1 MSLTEDSSSSSNR
14 TVFKLEI
21 VLLSS
26 LQEER
31 RREYKCP
38 IEHESSMGEEVAV
51 AQKLKCCYC
60 HCIVCSTM

>member
-1 MSLTEDSSSSSNR
+1 MSLTEDSSSSNR

-31 RREYKCP
+31 RMEYKYP
-38 IEHESSMGEEVAV
+38 IEHESSMGEVAV

-60 HCIVCSTM
+60 HCIVYSTM